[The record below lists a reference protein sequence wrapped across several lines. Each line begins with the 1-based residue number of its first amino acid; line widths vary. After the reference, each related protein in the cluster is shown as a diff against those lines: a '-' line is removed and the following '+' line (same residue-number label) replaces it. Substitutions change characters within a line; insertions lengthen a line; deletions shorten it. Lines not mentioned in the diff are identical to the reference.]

1 MFISLVFGKHSVI
14 QSLILS
20 KWWIQIL
27 SSVQKRFGEV
37 FFAFK
42 EHGKAITE
50 NQRENVRLYSFQS
63 SYRIPYDYAHILCK
77 RTAWT
82 IRKELIPI
90 FGQGFTTEALHPD
103 HPDYG
108 CLLLDPKNLPANG
121 KNSTQHKRNTMRQNN
136 KPYCK
141 RINTPKIRNAP
152 KQMKNS
158 SYLKK
163 KQRQQKIEEEE
174 KVRKLMISA
183 SMSVNRLLNDEDE
196 DDILS
201 SEEEFDD
208 DEDDMMTDDNGS
220 STGSSTSSLS
230 SPTFRVVQTYPPEQ
244 WSNSVPLLPP
254 IYNNTNQPT
263 TTTSPTHIAQDII
276 DTISATILLQR
287 LSQDDGARPFKPFE
301 SSSVI
306 PSKVIVGHQE
316 FTICWD

>member
-1 MFISLVFGKHSVI
+1 M
-14 QSLILS
+14 
-20 KWWIQIL
+20 
-27 SSVQKRFGEV
+27 
-37 FFAFK
+37 
-42 EHGKAITE
+42 
-50 NQRENVRLYSFQS
+50 
-63 SYRIPYDYAHILCK
+63 CK

-121 KNSTQHKRNTMRQNN
+121 KNSSQHKRNTMRQNN

-141 RINTPKIRNAP
+141 RINTPKIRTP
-152 KQMKNS
+152 KPMKNS
-158 SYLKK
+158 NYLKK
-163 KQRQQKIEEEE
+163 KHRQQQEEQEQQQQKEEEE
-174 KVRKLMISA
+174 QEKERKMMISA

-208 DEDDMMTDDNGS
+208 DDEDEDDMMTDDNGS
-220 STGSSTSSLS
+220 STSSSTSSLS

-254 IYNNTNQPT
+254 IYNTNHST
-263 TTTSPTHIAQDII
+263 TTPTHIAQDII